1 MNVGPAR
8 VFCRRRYRVTSTA
21 IVVRVAQWIIKDG
34 KTVMCGILGCWTP
47 RPFDKQLLST
57 ALGSMH
63 HRGPDDC
70 GVLVDTPV
78 SIGMTRLSI
87 IDLEGGRQPIWNED
101 RTVATVCNGEIY
113 NYLELRE
120 ELVALGHHF
129 SCASD
134 TEVLVHAYESAGPM
148 VSPQLR
154 GMYAFAI
161 WDRVKRKL
169 LLSRDRFG
177 KKPLYYTRTLSGDF
191 LFASELKALRI
202 LAKAFGE
209 DWSIRQQSVYDY
221 LSLGVVPQPAT
232 IYENVF
238 ALGAGESLEFDGRH
252 LSIEKYWSLVRR
264 PKSLLSFSDA
274 QSEVR
279 TLISEAVRL
288 RLRSDVPLGV
298 FLSGGIDS
306 SVVAYEASKIVGGS
320 LKTFTISVPGT
331 SLDESPIAQ
340 RTAQAL
346 GVENTVLPLDMA
358 PTDLLHD
365 MVRLYDQP
373 YADSSALPS
382 MAVSR
387 AARKHVTVVLTGDGG
402 DEMFAGYRR
411 HVAANWLRAFRWLPE
426 PICRVAGRVGKSKI
440 RRSAAG
446 LTSRFLR
453 GLPLTPAERYL
464 AWTSDMLMEAEK
476 CNYWRGSP
484 MVATESWVSNIL
496 SEGNGSGL
504 STQMYGDI
512 HINLLSDLL
521 VKMDMATMSASL
533 EARSP
538 LLDHRLA
545 EFVVTLPDEF
555 LVGAVT
561 PKRLLRRAYDGV
573 LPKEVI
579 RAPKRGF
586 EIPLAL
592 WLRTEWRELIH
603 EALLSNQSRVGDY
616 LDPHFVRAVC
626 EERTLRDRNWA
637 YICYALL
644 VLELWLRWNKT
655 QTA

>member
-1 MNVGPAR
+1 
-8 VFCRRRYRVTSTA
+8 
-21 IVVRVAQWIIKDG
+21 
-34 KTVMCGILGCWTP
+34 MCGILGCWTS
-47 RPFDKQLLST
+47 RPLNEQLLRT

-70 GVLVDTPV
+70 GVLVDTAV

-120 ELVALGHHF
+120 ELVARGHHF
-129 SCASD
+129 SSASD
-134 TEVLVHAYESAGPM
+134 TEVLVHAYESAGSK
-148 VSPQLR
+148 VSTQLR

-177 KKPLYYTRTLSGDF
+177 KKPLYYTRTPSGDF
-191 LFASELKALRI
+191 LFASELKALQI

-209 DWSIRQQSVYDY
+209 VWSIRQQSVYDY
-221 LSLGVVPQPAT
+221 LSLGVVPQPTT

-238 ALGAGESLEFDGRH
+238 ALGAGETLEFDGRDI
-252 LSIEKYWSLVRR
+252 SVEKYWRPVRR
-264 PKSLLSFSDA
+264 PMNSMSFSDA
-274 QSEVR
+274 QSNVR

-288 RLRSDVPLGV
+288 RLRSDVRLGV

-306 SVVAYEASKIVGGS
+306 SVVAYEASKIIGGS
-320 LKTFTISVPGT
+320 LKTFTVSVPGT
-331 SLDESPIAQ
+331 SLDESAIGQ
-340 RTAQAL
+340 RTAHAL
-346 GVENTVLPLDMA
+346 GVENTVLPLEMA
-358 PTDLLHD
+358 PTDLLRD

-387 AARKHVTVVLTGDGG
+387 LARQHVTVVLTGDGG
-402 DEMFAGYRR
+402 DEIFAGYRR
-411 HVAANWLRAFRWLPE
+411 HIAAQWFAAFRWLPE
-426 PICRVAGRVGKSKI
+426 PICRIARRDGKSRI

-464 AWTSDMLMEAEK
+464 AWTSDMLMETDK
-476 CNYWRGSP
+476 CNYWRGTS
-484 MVATESWVSNIL
+484 MVATESWISNIL
-496 SEGNGSGL
+496 SEDNDSGL
-504 STQMYGDI
+504 SMQLHGDI

-545 EFVVTLPDEF
+545 EFVMTLPEDY
-555 LVGAVT
+555 LVGIVT
-561 PKRLLRRAYDGV
+561 PKRLLRRAYRGL
-573 LPKEVI
+573 LPREVI
-579 RAPKRGF
+579 EGPKRGF
-586 EIPLAL
+586 EVPVAS
-592 WLRTEWRELIH
+592 WLRTDWKELIQDT
-603 EALLSNQSRVGDY
+603 LLSIHSRVGEY
-616 LDPHFVRAVC
+616 LEPRFVRNMY
-626 EERTLRDRNWA
+626 EGRILRDRNWA
-637 YICYALL
+637 YICYSLL
-644 VLELWLRWNKT
+644 VLELWLRWEST
-655 QTA
+655 QRT

>member
-1 MNVGPAR
+1 
-8 VFCRRRYRVTSTA
+8 
-21 IVVRVAQWIIKDG
+21 
-34 KTVMCGILGCWTP
+34 MCGILGCWTP
-47 RPFDKQLLST
+47 RPLNEELLRT
-57 ALGSMH
+57 ALSSMH

-70 GVLVDTPV
+70 GVLVDKAV

-87 IDLEGGRQPIWNED
+87 LDLEGGRQPIWNED
-101 RTVATVCNGEIY
+101 RTIATVCNGEIY
-113 NYLELRE
+113 NYLELRD
-120 ELVALGHHF
+120 ELVARGHHF

-134 TEVLVHAYESAGPM
+134 TEVLVHAYESAG
-148 VSPQLR
+148 SKISTQLR

-177 KKPLYYTRTLSGDF
+177 KKPLYYTWTASRNF

-202 LAKAFGE
+202 LAKAVGE
-209 DWSIRQQSVYDY
+209 DWSIREQSVYDY

-238 ALGAGESLEFDGRH
+238 ALGVGETLEFDGRDI
-252 LSIEKYWSLVRR
+252 SIEKYWHAERR
-264 PKSLLSFSDA
+264 PVNAVSFSDA
-274 QSEVR
+274 QLNVR
-279 TLISEAVRL
+279 ALISEAVRL

-320 LKTFTISVPGT
+320 LKTFTVSVPGT
-331 SLDESPIAQ
+331 SLDECPIAQ
-340 RTAQAL
+340 RTARAL
-346 GVENTVLPLDMA
+346 GVENIILPLEMA

-382 MAVSR
+382 MGVSR
-387 AARKHVTVVLTGDGG
+387 AARQHVTVVLTGDGG
-402 DEMFAGYRR
+402 DEIFAGYRR
-411 HVAANWLRAFRWLPE
+411 HIAAKWFDAFRWLPE
-426 PICRVAGRVGKSKI
+426 PICRIARRGGKSKM

-464 AWTSDMLMEAEK
+464 VWTSDMLMESDK
-476 CNYWRGSP
+476 CNYWRGRA
-484 MVATESWVSNIL
+484 MVATESSISSIL
-496 SEGNGSGL
+496 SKGNDSGL
-504 STQMYGDI
+504 STQLYADI

-545 EFVVTLPDEF
+545 EFVMTLPEDY
-555 LVGAVT
+555 LVGVVT
-561 PKRLLRRAYDGV
+561 PKRLLRRAYEG
-573 LPKEVI
+573 LLSREVI
-579 RAPKRGF
+579 HGPKRGF
-586 EIPLAL
+586 EVPVAS
-592 WLRTEWRELIH
+592 WLRTDWKELIQDTV
-603 EALLSNQSRVGDY
+603 LSTHSRVSEY
-616 LDPHFVRAVC
+616 LDPHFVRNMYEGRAL
-626 EERTLRDRNWA
+626 TDRNWA
-637 YICYALL
+637 YICYSLL
-644 VLELWLRWNKT
+644 VLELWLRRESAQRT
-655 QTA
+655 

>member
-1 MNVGPAR
+1 
-8 VFCRRRYRVTSTA
+8 
-21 IVVRVAQWIIKDG
+21 
-34 KTVMCGILGCWTP
+34 MCGILGCWTP
-47 RPFDKQLLST
+47 RPFDKQLLNA
-57 ALGSMH
+57 ALSSMH

-101 RTVATVCNGEIY
+101 RTVAAVCNGEIY

-120 ELVALGHHF
+120 ELVARGHHF
-129 SCASD
+129 FCSSD
-134 TEVLVHAYESAGPM
+134 TEVLVHTYESAGPM
-148 VSPQLR
+148 VSTQLR
-154 GMYAFAI
+154 GMFAFAI

-177 KKPLYYTRTLSGDF
+177 KKPLYYTRTPSGDF

-221 LSLGVVPQPAT
+221 LSVGMVPQRAT

-238 ALGAGESLEFDGRH
+238 ALGAGESLEFDGQNV
-252 LSIEKYWSLVRR
+252 SFEKYWRPVRR
-264 PKSLLSFSDA
+264 PTNSVSFSDA
-274 QSEVR
+274 QSNVR

-320 LKTFTISVPGT
+320 LKTFTVSVPGT

-346 GVENTVLPLDMA
+346 GVENTVLPLEMA

-373 YADSSALPS
+373 FADPSASPGR
-382 MAVSR
+382 AVSR
-387 AARKHVTVVLTGDGG
+387 AARQHVTVVLTGDGG
-402 DEMFAGYRR
+402 DEIFAGYRR
-411 HVAANWLRAFRWLPE
+411 HIAAKWLHAFRWLPE
-426 PICRVAGRVGKSKI
+426 PICRIVRTVGKSKI

-446 LTSRFLR
+446 LTTRFLR

-464 AWTSDMLMEAEK
+464 VWTSDMLMEADK
-476 CNYWRGSP
+476 CNCWRGSP
-484 MVATESWVSNIL
+484 MVATESWISNIL
-496 SEGNGSGL
+496 SEGNDSGL
-504 STQMYGDI
+504 STQLHGDI

-545 EFVVTLPDEF
+545 EFVMTLPKHY
-555 LVGAVT
+555 LVGVVT
-561 PKRLLRRAYDGV
+561 PKRLLRRAYEGL
-573 LPKEVI
+573 LPREVI
-579 RAPKRGF
+579 HGPKRGF
-586 EIPLAL
+586 EVPIAM
-592 WLRTEWRELIH
+592 WLQTDWREIIQDTV
-603 EALLSNQSRVGDY
+603 LSNQARVFDY
-616 LDPHFVRAVC
+616 LDPRFVRNLC
-626 EERTLRDRNWA
+626 DKLILRDRNWA
-637 YICYALL
+637 YLCYALL
-644 VLELWLRWNKT
+644 VLELWLRWNST
-655 QTA
+655 EIT

>member
-1 MNVGPAR
+1 
-8 VFCRRRYRVTSTA
+8 
-21 IVVRVAQWIIKDG
+21 
-34 KTVMCGILGCWTP
+34 
-47 RPFDKQLLST
+47 
-57 ALGSMH
+57 MH

-70 GVLVDTPV
+70 GTLIDTPV

-120 ELVALGHHF
+120 ELVARGHQF
-129 SCASD
+129 SSASD
-134 TEVLVHAYESAGPM
+134 TEVLVHAYESAGLM
-148 VSPQLR
+148 VNAQLR

-177 KKPLYYTRTLSGDF
+177 KKPLYYTRTPSGDF
-191 LFASELKALRI
+191 LFASELKAMRI
-202 LAKAFGE
+202 LTKAFGE

-221 LSLGVVPQPAT
+221 LSVGVVPQPAT

-238 ALGAGESLEFDGRH
+238 ALGAGETLEFDGQH
-252 LSIEKYWSLVRR
+252 ISVEKYWRPIRR
-264 PKSLLSFSDA
+264 PTSSVSFSEA
-274 QSEVR
+274 QSHVR

-298 FLSGGIDS
+298 FLSAGIDS
-306 SVVAYEASKIVGGS
+306 SIVAYEASKIVGS
-320 LKTFTISVPGT
+320 NLKTFTVSVP
-331 SLDESPIAQ
+331 SSILDESAIAK

-346 GVENTVLPLDMA
+346 GVENVVLPLDIA
-358 PTDLLHD
+358 PSELLND

-387 AARKHVTVVLTGDGG
+387 VARQHVTVVLTGDGG
-402 DEMFAGYRR
+402 DEIFGGYRR
-411 HVAANWLRAFRWLPE
+411 HIAAKWFDAFRWLPK
-426 PICRVAGRVGKSKI
+426 PICRIARWSGKSNI
-440 RRSAAG
+440 RRSVAG

-464 AWTSDMLMEAEK
+464 VWTSDMLMEADK
-476 CNYWRGSP
+476 ANYWRGSP
-484 MVATESWVSNIL
+484 MVATESWISNIL
-496 SEGNGSGL
+496 SEDNDSGL
-504 STQMYGDI
+504 STQLHGDI

-545 EFVVTLPDEF
+545 EFVMTLPEDY
-555 LVGAVT
+555 LVGIVT
-561 PKRLLRRAYDGV
+561 PKRLLRRAYEGL

-579 RAPKRGF
+579 HGPKRGF
-586 EIPLAL
+586 EIPLAA
-592 WLRTEWRELIH
+592 WLRADWKELIQDTV
-603 EALLSNQSRVGDY
+603 LSIGSRVREY
-616 LDPHFVRAVC
+616 LDPRFVRNVY
-626 EERTLRDRNWA
+626 EGRTLTDRNWA
-637 YICYALL
+637 YICYSLL
-644 VLELWLRWNKT
+644 VLELWLRWEST
-655 QTA
+655 QRT

>member
-1 MNVGPAR
+1 
-8 VFCRRRYRVTSTA
+8 
-21 IVVRVAQWIIKDG
+21 
-34 KTVMCGILGCWTP
+34 MCGILGCWTR
-47 RPFDKQLLST
+47 RPFDRQLLNT
-57 ALGSMH
+57 ALGSMR

-70 GVLVDTPV
+70 GVLFDAPV
-78 SIGMTRLSI
+78 SLGMTRLSI

-113 NYLELRE
+113 NYLELRQ
-120 ELVALGHHF
+120 ELVARGHHF

-134 TEVLVHAYESAGPM
+134 TEVLVHAYENAGPM
-148 VSPQLR
+148 VSTQLR

-161 WDRVKRKL
+161 WDRVQRKL

-177 KKPLYYTRTLSGDF
+177 KKPLYYSRTPSGDF

-209 DWSIRQQSVYDY
+209 DWSIREQSVYDY

-232 IYENVF
+232 IYEDVF
-238 ALGAGESLEFDGRH
+238 ALGAGESLEFDGQH
-252 LSIEKYWSLVRR
+252 ISLEKYWRPVRR
-264 PKSLLSFSDA
+264 PMNSVSFSDA
-274 QSEVR
+274 QLNVR

-306 SVVAYEASKIVGGS
+306 SVVAYEASRIGGGS
-320 LKTFTISVPGT
+320 LRTFTVSVPGT
-331 SLDESPIAQ
+331 SLDESLIAQ

-346 GVENTVLPLDMA
+346 GVENTVLPLEMA

-373 YADSSALPS
+373 YADSSALPT

-387 AARKHVTVVLTGDGG
+387 AARQHVTVVLTGDGG
-402 DEMFAGYRR
+402 DEIFAGYRR
-411 HVAANWLRAFRWLPE
+411 HIAAKWLHAFKWLPE
-426 PICRVAGRVGKSKI
+426 PICRVARKIGKTKI

-446 LTSRFLR
+446 LVTRFLR

-464 AWTSDMLMEAEK
+464 AWTSDMLVEADK
-476 CNYWRGSP
+476 DRWWRRSP
-484 MVATESWVSNIL
+484 MLATECWISTIL
-496 SEGNGSGL
+496 NEGNYSGL
-504 STQMYGDI
+504 STQMCADI

-538 LLDHRLA
+538 LLDHKLA
-545 EFVVTLPDEF
+545 EFVMTLPEDYLIGLF
-555 LVGAVT
+555 A
-561 PKRLLRRAYDGV
+561 PKRLLRRAYEGL
-573 LPKEVI
+573 LPREVI
-579 RAPKRGF
+579 HGRKRGF
-586 EIPLAL
+586 EIPLAA
-592 WLRTEWRELIH
+592 WLRADWKELIQDTV
-603 EALLSNQSRVGDY
+603 LSTHSRVGEY
-616 LDPHFVRAVC
+616 LDRRFVRNVC
-626 EERTLRDRNWA
+626 EGRTLTDRNWA
-637 YICYALL
+637 YVCYSLL
-644 VLELWLRWNKT
+644 VLELWLR
-655 QTA
+655 QEHQC

>member
-1 MNVGPAR
+1 
-8 VFCRRRYRVTSTA
+8 
-21 IVVRVAQWIIKDG
+21 
-34 KTVMCGILGCWTP
+34 MCGIVGCWAP
-47 RPFDKQLLST
+47 RPLNEQLLRT
-57 ALGSMH
+57 VLDSMH

-70 GVLVDTPV
+70 GMLFDTPV
-78 SIGMTRLSI
+78 SIGMTRLAI

-120 ELVALGHHF
+120 ELVAHGHHF

-134 TEVLVHAYESAGPM
+134 TEVLVHGYESAGPM
-148 VSPQLR
+148 VSAGLR

-177 KKPLYYTRTLSGDF
+177 KKPLYYTRTLRGDF

-202 LAKAFGE
+202 FAKAFGE
-209 DWSIRQQSVYDY
+209 DWRIRQQSIYDY

-238 ALGAGESLEFDGRH
+238 ALGAGENLEFDGQH
-252 LSIEKYWSLVRR
+252 ISLEKYWRPVRC
-264 PKSLLSFSDA
+264 PTNLISFSDA
-274 QSEVR
+274 QSNVR

-306 SVVAYEASKIVGGS
+306 SIVAYEASKVLGSS
-320 LKTFTISVPGT
+320 LKTFTVSVP
-331 SLDESPIAQ
+331 SKILDESAIAK

-346 GVENTVLPLDMA
+346 GVENVVLPLEI
-358 PTDLLHD
+358 PPSELLND

-387 AARKHVTVVLTGDGG
+387 AARRHVTVVLTGDGG

-411 HVAANWLRAFRWLPE
+411 HIAAKWFHAFRWLPE
-426 PICRVAGRVGKSKI
+426 SICRIARRVGKSKI

-464 AWTSDMLMEAEK
+464 VWTSDMLIEADK
-476 CNYWRGSP
+476 CGSWRGSP
-484 MVATESWVSNIL
+484 MVATESWIAHIL
-496 SEGNGSGL
+496 SEIDGSGL
-504 STQMYGDI
+504 STQLHGDI
-512 HINLLSDLL
+512 NINLLSDLL
-521 VKMDMATMSASL
+521 VKMDMATMSASI

-538 LLDHRLA
+538 LLDHKLA
-545 EFVVTLPDEF
+545 EFVMTLPEDY
-555 LVGAVT
+555 LVGVAT
-561 PKRLLRRAYDGV
+561 PKRLLRCAYEEL
-573 LPKEVI
+573 LPREVI
-579 RAPKRGF
+579 HGRKRGF
-586 EIPLAL
+586 EIPLAS
-592 WLRTEWRELIH
+592 WLRADWKELIQDTV
-603 EALLSNQSRVGDY
+603 LSIHSRVCEY
-616 LDPHFVRAVC
+616 LDPRFVRNVY
-626 EERTLRDRNWA
+626 EGRTLTDRNWA
-637 YICYALL
+637 YICYSLL
-644 VLELWLRWNKT
+644 VLELWLR
-655 QTA
+655 

>member
-1 MNVGPAR
+1 
-8 VFCRRRYRVTSTA
+8 
-21 IVVRVAQWIIKDG
+21 
-34 KTVMCGILGCWTP
+34 
-47 RPFDKQLLST
+47 
-57 ALGSMH
+57 MH

-70 GVLVDTPV
+70 GILIDTPV

-120 ELVALGHHF
+120 ELLARGHHF

-134 TEVLVHAYESAGPM
+134 TEVLVHAYESAGRM
-148 VSPQLR
+148 VSTQLR

-161 WDRVKRKL
+161 WDRVQRKL

-177 KKPLYYTRTLSGDF
+177 KKPLYYARTLSGDF

-238 ALGAGESLEFDGRH
+238 ALGAGESLEFDGQH
-252 LSIEKYWSLVRR
+252 ISLEKYWRPVRR
-264 PKSLLSFSDA
+264 PMNSVSFSDA
-274 QSEVR
+274 QLNVR

-306 SVVAYEASKIVGGS
+306 SIVAYEASKVVGSS
-320 LKTFTISVPGT
+320 LKTFTVSVPGNI
-331 SLDESPIAQ
+331 LDESAIAK

-346 GVENTVLPLDMA
+346 GVENVVLSLDIA
-358 PTDLLHD
+358 PTELLND

-387 AARKHVTVVLTGDGG
+387 AARQHVTVVLTGDGG
-402 DEMFAGYRR
+402 DEICAGYRR
-411 HVAANWLRAFRWLPE
+411 YIAAKWLHAFRWLPE
-426 PICRVAGRVGKSKI
+426 PICRIARRGGNGRL

-464 AWTSDMLMEAEK
+464 VWTSDMLMEADK
-476 CNYWRGSP
+476 GNYWRGSP
-484 MVATESWVSNIL
+484 MVATESWISNIL
-496 SEGNGSGL
+496 SEGNDSGL
-504 STQMYGDI
+504 STQLHGDI

-521 VKMDMATMSASL
+521 VKMDMATMAASL

-538 LLDHRLA
+538 LLDHKLA
-545 EFVVTLPDEF
+545 EFVMTLPEDY
-555 LVGAVT
+555 LVGVVT
-561 PKRLLRRAYDGV
+561 PKRLLRRAYEGL
-573 LPKEVI
+573 LPREVI
-579 RAPKRGF
+579 YGRKRGF
-586 EIPLAL
+586 EIPLAA
-592 WLRTEWRELIH
+592 WLRADWKELIQDTV
-603 EALLSNQSRVGDY
+603 LSIHSRVSEY
-616 LDPHFVRAVC
+616 LDPRFVRNVY
-626 EERTLRDRNWA
+626 EGRTLTDRNWA
-637 YICYALL
+637 YICYSLL
-644 VLELWLRWNKT
+644 VLELWLRWEST
-655 QTA
+655 QWT